1 MMPVKTELLQRPTHL
16 CSGARRSFFC
26 RMKTGNKVDMCSQM
40 KLEKDDSDIVTRKN
54 RLKLIEKSIERISTG
69 ISL

>member
-40 KLEKDDSDIVTRKN
+40 KLEKDDTENLSRK
-54 RLKLIEKSIERISTG
+54 KKSG
-69 ISL
+69 K

>member
-40 KLEKDDSDIVTRKN
+40 KLEKDDSDIVTRKKKSGKS
-54 RLKLIEKSIERISTG
+54 LKQTDIMTNTE
-69 ISL
+69 